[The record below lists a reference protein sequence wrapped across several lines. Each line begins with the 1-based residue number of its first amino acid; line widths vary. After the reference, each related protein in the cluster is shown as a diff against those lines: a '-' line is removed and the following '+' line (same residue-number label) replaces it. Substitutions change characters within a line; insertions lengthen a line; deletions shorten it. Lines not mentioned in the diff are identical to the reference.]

1 MSVFFTSRK
10 TSFKSWLNT
19 SSIPP
24 WYLAAYQDSSAFSY
38 CIPNS
43 FSILDGSIENGSASS
58 IASRHWVDRLSFCS
72 WFWWVVPR
80 YLLDTSAVDD
90 HFSTPSSTGVSLPLD
105 TYICRDTL
113 LALFKLLVRSRT
125 HFIRYLSWY
134 FSIFS
139 PNLLI
144 SLKSLFLKDFFKL
157 FQYFLLLVSILSF
170 HIHAFHVL
178 KPRFW
183 GFSKWMSYYWNF
195 GMGFN
200 LNEFKTSYIT
210 SH

>member
-1 MSVFFTSRK
+1 MLDCIHVCVFHSRK
-10 TSFKSWLNT
+10 TGFKRWLDT

-24 WYLAAYQDSSAFSY
+24 RHLAVCWDSSAVSY
-38 CIPNS
+38 RFLDSSSIP
-43 FSILDGSIENGSASS
+43 DGSIENGSTSS

-113 LALFKLLVRSRT
+113 LALFKLLVRSGT
-125 HFIRYLSWY
+125 HFIRYPSRY

-139 PNLLI
+139 P
-144 SLKSLFLKDFFKL
+144 
-157 FQYFLLLVSILSF
+157 
-170 HIHAFHVL
+170 
-178 KPRFW
+178 KP
-183 GFSKWMSYYWNF
+183 
-195 GMGFN
+195 
-200 LNEFKTSYIT
+200 
-210 SH
+210 SHFTPIFVP